1 MRSQHVPAG
10 VDCQVNM
17 VESLLS
23 FVAHF
28 LMWGLLWAFVCR
40 VRYHRETRE
49 DEVYFVAT
57 PDGWRIALSRYRNQG
72 ERRARCPILLCH
84 GLGSSRYGFDLAEA
98 PSLAVHLAHAG
109 FDVWS
114 LELRGHGR
122 SERPLVVARRR
133 FGWSFDDYLDSDL
146 PAAIGKVKA
155 ITGAQ
160 QLHVI
165 GHSMGG
171 MLLLCHSGLHGT
183 DLRSLTTI
191 GTSLDFT
198 GTGSDFARLL
208 TFKPLARV
216 LPAIPLGLLSF
227 MLSPLTGRVRNRLE
241 GFLMWFSNVAPM
253 VTRRLYANTFYAV
266 SSPVL
271 LQLSTA
277 LEAGG
282 LRRCDSE
289 MRYLD
294 QVAPSPVPTLL
305 LAGDRDRQCP
315 ALACE
320 RTYAQLAQHANTHR
334 MVVFGKASGQTDHY
348 GHFDLLVGKR
358 AAEEVFPVI
367 EAWLV
372 QHDIDQACGEW
383 VSPR

>member
-1 MRSQHVPAG
+1 
-10 VDCQVNM
+10 M

-23 FVAHF
+23 FIAH
-28 LMWGLLWAFVCR
+28 LIMWGLLWAFCCR
-40 VRYHRETRE
+40 VLYHRESRE
-49 DEVYFVAT
+49 DEVYFVT
-57 PDGWRIALSRYRNQG
+57 TSDGWRIALSRYRHQG
-72 ERRARCPILLCH
+72 ERRAQCPILLCH
-84 GLGSSRYGFDLAEA
+84 GLGSSRYGFDLSAA
-98 PSLAVHLAHAG
+98 PALAVYLAHAG

-133 FGWSFDDYLDSDL
+133 FGWSFDDYLSSDL
-146 PAAIGKVKA
+146 PAAINKVKA

-160 QLHVI
+160 QLHMI

-171 MLLLCHSGLHGT
+171 MLFLCHAGLHGT
-183 DLRSLTTI
+183 DMRSLTTI

-198 GTGSDFARLL
+198 GAGSDFTRLL
-208 TFKPLARV
+208 ICKPLARV
-216 LPAIPLGLLSF
+216 FPAIPVGLISF
-227 MLSPLTGRVRNRLE
+227 MVSPLTGRVRNRLE

-253 VTRRLYANTFYAV
+253 VTRLLYANTFYAV

-277 LEAGG
+277 FEAGG
-282 LRRCDSE
+282 LRKCDSE
-289 MRYLD
+289 VRYLD
-294 QVAPSPVPTLL
+294 QASRSPIPTLL

-315 ALACE
+315 PLACE
-320 RTYAQLAQHANTHR
+320 HTYEQLTQHSDAHQ
-334 MVVFGKASGQTDHY
+334 MVVFGKDSGQTDHY

-372 QHDIDQACGEW
+372 QHDID
-383 VSPR
+383 